1 MTRLLLLALALGLT
15 NPALSQPTVNQPT
28 ASQPKLATFIQRSA
42 PRPLLKASLSQTTQ
56 TPAGQSA
63 PATASSAAQEV
74 FNQVNDLI
82 QNQYGGLSTVD
93 RVALGRQYQQ
103 RLDAVCTP
111 APTTCAAEKAFPVLS
126 AEVGALGDEHSY
138 FEIPSDFEDFVTSAT
153 GGDRLQFGV
162 RLAPLDGQN
171 RLVLE
176 IVPGSASEDGGL
188 RRGDVLRTI
197 DGQPYTYDAL
207 RVARDAGR
215 SINVVLERAGKPQ
228 SVALTPRQSST
239 RDLPRLS
246 FLPATDAQAGP
257 VALIRIPTF
266 LSGGSVAQTVH
277 QQVREAQAKNA
288 AGLIVDLRGNTGGD
302 LTECDGSASAFVPS
316 FTRLARTPQGS
327 ARTVVRGGSRLD
339 DGRIRSGV
347 RSPSL
352 WTGPLTVMVDTG
364 SASCSE
370 FFAYEMQYAKRATIL
385 GEDTAGV
392 GNTATRVFP
401 VGSGA
406 ALQLTILNYAKPDG
420 TPYPVRVK
428 PDVSAATDLSAL
440 AASGTDTLL
449 GAALSALK
457 SAPVLSA
464 NSVTDDAENI
474 KN

>member
-1 MTRLLLLALALGLT
+1 MIRLLLALSLGLT
-15 NPALSQPTVNQPT
+15 NPALSQPTAAQLYSAQPT
-28 ASQPKLATFIQRSA
+28 VTALTQSSV
-42 PRPLLKASLSQTTQ
+42 PRPLIKASLTKTTQ
-56 TPAGQSA
+56 SPASGSV
-63 PATASSAAQEV
+63 SAAQDV
-74 FNQVNDLI
+74 FNQVNSLI
-82 QNQYGGLSTVD
+82 QTQYGGLSTVD
-93 RVALGRQYQQ
+93 RPALSAEYQK
-103 RLDAVCTP
+103 RLDAVCAPTP
-111 APTTCAAEKAFPVLS
+111 ATCAAEKAYPVLS
-126 AEVGALGDEHSY
+126 AEINALGDEHSY
-138 FEIPSDFEDFVTSAT
+138 FELPSDFEDFVTSAT

-176 IVPGSASEDGGL
+176 IIPGSASEESGL
-188 RRGDVLRTI
+188 QRGDVLKTI
-197 DGQPYTYDAL
+197 DAQPYTYEAL
-207 RVARDAGR
+207 RSARDAGR
-215 SINVVLERAGKPQ
+215 TIQVGLERKGAAQ
-228 SVALTPRQSST
+228 NLSLTPRQSST

-246 FLPATDAQAGP
+246 FLPAATGQSGQ
-257 VALIRIPTF
+257 VAVIRIPTF

-277 QQVREAQAKNA
+277 QNVRQAQDQKA
-288 AGLIVDLRGNTGGD
+288 AGIIVDLRGNTGGD

-339 DGRIRSGV
+339 DGRVRSGIK
-347 RSPSL
+347 SPTL
-352 WTGPLTVMVDTG
+352 WTGPLTVMVDAG

-385 GEDTAGV
+385 GENTAGV

-428 PDVSAATDLSAL
+428 PDVSAATDLTAL
-440 AASGTDTLL
+440 ASGTDTLL

-457 SAPVLSA
+457 SAPVLNA
-464 NSVTDDAENI
+464 NSVSDDAETIRN
-474 KN
+474 